1 MKILAIEASGQVAA
15 VALAESGRLVAEY
28 RIDHRKTHSQT
39 LVPMLNELRRMTE
52 LDLHTL
58 DAIAVTAGPGS
69 FTGLRIGA
77 ATAKGMAYALHIPI
91 VPVPTTDAIA
101 WQLYGEEGI
110 ICPMMDARRDQ
121 VYTGLYCFHTQ
132 KDGRSPRAEDMEVL
146 IPACAVPVEEIL
158 RKIDS
163 FGREVIFL
171 GDGVA
176 VSEAA
181 IRERLSVPYRF
192 APSWKNRQDAAALA
206 DLGAL
211 RYAEGHTVA
220 AEDFTPVYL
229 RASQAERE
237 AAERKKRESSDESAD
252 REEERTGSSGV
263 VIRRMTAEEVPGEA
277 VRETACLGREAW
289 SERQLLDVVARRDC
303 VYLVAET
310 DGHVIGHAGVRC
322 VCGTGEVTNVCVDK
336 DRRRQGVGGMLIREL
351 ILRGAGI
358 GIDAYT
364 LEVRASNAAALK
376 LYEKSGF
383 VREGVR
389 PGFYE
394 DPADDAVIL
403 WRRDERDGV

>member
-15 VALAESGRLVAEY
+15 VALSVDGRLVAEY
-28 RIDHRKTHSQT
+28 RVDHRKTHSQT
-39 LVPMLNELRRMTE
+39 LVPMLDELRRMTE
-52 LDLHTL
+52 LDLTAL
-58 DAIAVTAGPGS
+58 DAVAVTAGPGS

-77 ATAKGMAYALHIPI
+77 ATAKGMAFALGIPI

-101 WQLYGEEGI
+101 WQLYGEGGI
-110 ICPMMDARRDQ
+110 VCPMMDARRNQ
-121 VYTGLYCFHTQ
+121 VYTGLYCFHPQ
-132 KDGRSPRAEDMEVL
+132 MRGGRPQAEDMEVL
-146 IPACAVPVEEIL
+146 TPPCAVPVEEIL
-158 RKIDS
+158 TRINS
-163 FGREVIFL
+163 LGREVTFT
-171 GDGVA
+171 GDGVG

-181 IRERLSVPYRF
+181 IRSLVKVPYRF

-211 RYAEGHTVA
+211 RYAEGITVS
-220 AEDFTPVYL
+220 AEEFAPVYL

-237 AAERKKRESSDESAD
+237 AAERKKKE
-252 REEERTGSSGV
+252 REEASAPSAPVEI
-263 VIRRMTAEEVPGEA
+263 VIRTMAPEEVPIEA
-277 VRETACLGREAW
+277 AREAACLGHEAW
-289 SERQLLDVVARRDC
+289 NERQLMDVVARRDC
-303 VYLVAET
+303 VYLVAEAT
-310 DGHVIGHAGVRC
+310 GQVIGHAGVRC
-322 VCGTGEVTNVCVDK
+322 VCGTGEVTNVCVDEN
-336 DRRRQGVGGMLIREL
+336 RRRQGVGGMLLREL
-351 ILRGAGI
+351 IRKGADI

-403 WRRDERDGV
+403 WRRD

>member
-15 VALAESGRLVAEY
+15 VALTENGRLIAEY
-28 RIDHRKTHSQT
+28 RVDHRKTHSQI
-39 LVPMLNELRRMTE
+39 LVPMLDEMRRMTE
-52 LDLHTL
+52 LDLNTL
-58 DAIAVTAGPGS
+58 DAVAVTAGPGS

-77 ATAKGMAYALHIPI
+77 ATAKGMAYALGIPI

-110 ICPMMDARRDQ
+110 ICPMMDARRSQ
-121 VYTGLYCFHTQ
+121 VYTGLYRFCPRTGP
-132 KDGRSPRAEDMEVL
+132 DGPRAEDMEVL
-146 IPACAVPVEEIL
+146 TPPCAVPVAEIL
-158 RKIDS
+158 REINAY
-163 FGREVIFL
+163 GREVTFT

-181 IRERLSVPYRF
+181 IREQVKVPYRF
-192 APSWKNRQDAAALA
+192 APSWKNRQSGAALA

-211 RYAEGHTVA
+211 LYAEGRTVT
-220 AEDFTPVYL
+220 AEDFVPVDL
-229 RASQAERE
+229 RASQVERE
-237 AAERKKRESSDESAD
+237 AAERKEREHDPES
-252 REEERTGSSGV
+252 GP
-263 VIRRMTAEEVPGEA
+263 VIRRMTAEEVPAEA
-277 VRETACLGREAW
+277 ARETACLGREAW
-289 SERQLLDVVARRDC
+289 TERQLSDVVIRRDC
-303 VYLVAET
+303 VYLVAEK
-310 DGHVIGHAGVRC
+310 DGRVIGHAGVRC
-322 VCGTGEVTNVCVDK
+322 VCGTGEVTNVCVDE

-351 ILRGAGI
+351 IREGAGI

-364 LEVRASNAAALK
+364 LEVRAGNEAALK

-403 WRRDERDGV
+403 WRRD